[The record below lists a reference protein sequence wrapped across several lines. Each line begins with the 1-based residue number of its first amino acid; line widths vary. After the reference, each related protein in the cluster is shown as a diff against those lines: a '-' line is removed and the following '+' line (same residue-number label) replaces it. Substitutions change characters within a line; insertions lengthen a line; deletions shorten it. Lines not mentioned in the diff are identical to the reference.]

1 MPPSI
6 GRAKVPLSL
15 MRPPC
20 PPLPVC
26 RYSASLRPGI
36 LCFLATA
43 GCSLRGA
50 PSFPIVGAYFPDW
63 MLCGLIGIA
72 TTIGLRVLFLLTGVD
87 TVLSFRLFTYVALG
101 VVAALTVW
109 TLVFGP

>member
-1 MPPSI
+1 
-6 GRAKVPLSL
+6 

-20 PPLPVC
+20 PRLSAC
-26 RYSASLRPGI
+26 RHSVSLRPG
-36 LCFLATA
+36 LLWFLTTA

-72 TTIGLRVLFLLTGVD
+72 TAIGLRVLFLLTGLD
-87 TVLSFRLFTYVALG
+87 AVLSFRLFTYVALG